1 MAIRIW
7 NNRRQ
12 PVELHIA
19 ERVMVLPPMASIEC
33 EDKFTAHPHV
43 RYLVERNLLT
53 VQRIMPPPPPEPPP
67 APVKRVRKK
76 TTKKAAGRKRP
87 KGNQR

>member
-19 ERVMVLPPMASIEC
+19 ERVTVLPPMASIEC
-33 EDKFTAHPHV
+33 EEKLTAHPQV

-53 VQRIMPPPPPEPPP
+53 VQRIAPPPEPPP
-67 APVKRVRKK
+67 APVKRARKK